1 MIDVKIYNT
10 EEQDFKEKP
19 YRYKGGARMS
29 GRQSMLRQM
38 REEMEMSTTTLRQIA
53 ADFCAAIEA
62 RCRGTES
69 SLQMLPSF
77 LDLPMGKET
86 GCFLALDFGGT
97 NVRAM
102 LVQLNGRKS
111 TVLKQQTA
119 PLRTADGKYDYT
131 AKTSSA
137 EELFDFLARLLIT
150 VADGQQVYSLGHTFS
165 FPCRQ
170 ISRSQAELIAW
181 TKEIATPGVEGKEVG
196 GLLQAALAR
205 HQSRI
210 IQTAILN
217 DTVGTL
223 LAAAYQDPTADIGA
237 ICGTG
242 HNLCFRHVGTDL
254 FEPMIYNLES
264 GNFSCLSQNRYD
276 RLVDVASEKPGA
288 QVMEKMVGGQYL
300 GEIVRRMALDAVEAR
315 ILSPQCE
322 QYLSRPYGLTAVD
335 LACFLKPAVS
345 NRTVKLRGLSVQE
358 EEFLAGLAYLVC
370 RRSAR
375 LAAAALVGVL
385 RYSDPDMLRTHT
397 VGIDGSLYS
406 KLPGYA
412 DWLRAAVNE
421 ILSDQAAALRITAVQ
436 DGSGIG
442 AAIAAAIASP
452 K

>member
-1 MIDVKIYNT
+1 
-10 EEQDFKEKP
+10 
-19 YRYKGGARMS
+19 MS
-29 GRQSMLRQM
+29 GRQAIMRQM
-38 REEMEMSTTTLRQIA
+38 REEMEVGTSTLQQIS

-62 RCRGTES
+62 RSRGKES

-77 LDLPMGKET
+77 LDLPTGKET

-102 LVQLNGRKS
+102 LVHLDGRTG
-111 TVLKQQTA
+111 TVVKQRSV
-119 PLRTADGKYDYT
+119 PLRAVNGTYDYT

-137 EELFDFLARLLIT
+137 EELFDFLARLIIT
-150 VADGQQVYSLGHTFS
+150 VAEEQPVYYLGHTFS

-181 TKEIATPGVEGKEVG
+181 TKEIATPGVEGREVG
-196 GLLQAALAR
+196 SLLQAALDR

-210 IQTAILN
+210 TQTAILN

-223 LAAAYQDPTADIGA
+223 LAAAYRYSTADIGA

-242 HNLCFRHVGTDL
+242 HNLCFRRAGTDRAD
-254 FEPMIYNLES
+254 PMIYNLES
-264 GNFSCLSQNRYD
+264 GNFSCLIQNRYD
-276 RLVDVASEKPGA
+276 RLLDDASEKPGA

-300 GEIVRRMALDAVEAR
+300 GELVRRMALGAADHG
-315 ILSPQCE
+315 ILSPRCE
-322 QYLSRPYGLTAVD
+322 QYLSQPYSLTAID
-335 LACFLKPAVS
+335 LACFLNPVFA
-345 NRTVKLRGLSVQE
+345 NRAANLRGFAVQDE
-358 EEFLAGLAYLVC
+358 DFLAGLAYLAC

-385 RYSDPDMLRTHT
+385 RYSDPEVMRKHT
-397 VGIDGSLYS
+397 IGIDGSLYR
-406 KLPGYA
+406 KFPGYA
-412 DWLRAAVNE
+412 DWLRSAVE
-421 ILSDQAAALRITAVQ
+421 EVLPDQVGALRITAVQ